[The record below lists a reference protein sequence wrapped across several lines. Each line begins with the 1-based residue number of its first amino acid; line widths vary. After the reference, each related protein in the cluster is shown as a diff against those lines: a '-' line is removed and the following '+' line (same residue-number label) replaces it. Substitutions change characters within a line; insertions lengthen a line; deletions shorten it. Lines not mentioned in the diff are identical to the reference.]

1 MDKTE
6 FVLKVLPK
14 NQESGVEVE
23 RNLVVDGNAHIKY
36 GHMKERWHHSYQNK
50 KLLNHF
56 QEVLPALKPKT
67 I

>member
-36 GHMKERWHHSYQNK
+36 GHMKER
-50 KLLNHF
+50 
-56 QEVLPALKPKT
+56 
-67 I
+67 